1 MAALPVGAASLVFAT
16 VMLTAASQ
24 GRGYDLAPLPVAGR
38 LVATGN
44 AAHVYAQHPGAY
56 NLVADPVFREA
67 AVELGFTHEPTPFV
81 YPPLIAVLMEPAA
94 GIPFAVLM
102 DMWAALS
109 TVCVLFGVYLT
120 LAVYM
125 PTYLQPRPAALVLI
139 ALCAFEPLLYGFW
152 LSQTT
157 AVMFPLIVGAI
168 LLQRRGR
175 PAAAGLALA
184 FAAFIKITPAVLA
197 AVWLWRGPRRAVWTF
212 VAALVG
218 LWAVSVAL
226 LGIDVHEAYVQRL
239 AAIGQTTV
247 VAFNNHSLLAFV
259 SRFSFDGAARLDW
272 QMHPPLP
279 WAVAASTT
287 LAACGAVAGAGI
299 LSRIRR
305 ESEQAWRPL
314 AEGFALIA
322 MLLIPNI
329 AWTHYFVFLL
339 PIAAMVF
346 AWRPA
351 IGHGPAAVA
360 TAACL
365 LCMRPILPPQHVL
378 PSAAANVWRM
388 SAPTLAAGL
397 LAIALFWIAWRE
409 RPGTEDSRS
418 AGDKT

>member
-1 MAALPVGAASLVFAT
+1 MA
-16 VMLTAASQ
+16 
-24 GRGYDLAPLPVAGR
+24 
-38 LVATGN
+38 
-44 AAHVYAQHPGAY
+44 
-56 NLVADPVFREA
+56 
-67 AVELGFTHEPTPFV
+67 
-81 YPPLIAVLMEPAA
+81 
-94 GIPFAVLM
+94 
-102 DMWAALS
+102 S
-109 TVCVLFGVYLT
+109 TCT
-120 LAVYM
+120 
-125 PTYLQPRPAALVLI
+125 
-139 ALCAFEPLLYGFW
+139 
-152 LSQTT
+152 
-157 AVMFPLIVGAI
+157 
-168 LLQRRGR
+168 RR
-175 PAAAGLALA
+175 
-184 FAAFIKITPAVLA
+184 T
-197 AVWLWRGPRRAVWTF
+197 
-212 VAALVG
+212 
-218 LWAVSVAL
+218 
-226 LGIDVHEAYVQRL
+226 VQRL

-272 QMHPPLP
+272 QMHPPVP

-287 LAACGAVAGAGI
+287 LAACGAVAGAWI

-346 AWRPA
+346 GWRPA

-365 LCMRPILPPQHVL
+365 LCMRPILPSQHVL

-409 RPGTEDSRS
+409 RSGTEDSRS
-418 AGDKT
+418 AGDKALRELDVS